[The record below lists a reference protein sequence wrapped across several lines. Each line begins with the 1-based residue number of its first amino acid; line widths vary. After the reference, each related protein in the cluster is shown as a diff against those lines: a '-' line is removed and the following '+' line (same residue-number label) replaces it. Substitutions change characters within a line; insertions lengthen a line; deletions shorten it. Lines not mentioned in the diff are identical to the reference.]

1 MLNMYCYIKNMKLVK
16 CCNIF
21 IFAKTNVLIINIY
34 NKFK

>member
-21 IFAKTNVLIINIY
+21 IFAKTNILITNMCHKS
-34 NKFK
+34 N